1 MRKYNRRI
9 DVRLTE
15 DEYAVLAD
23 KAEKAGVSVAEFF
36 RRLVN
41 DYTFPEKPDPDFVK
55 ALINLSN
62 IGNALIDI
70 WNMNETE
77 GSLDREKLEKNIDN
91 LDRISTEIMRKYFS
105 PWK

>member
-15 DEYAVLAD
+15 DEYAILSD

-62 IGNALIDI
+62 IGSTLSAI
-70 WNMNETE
+70 WNKNETE
-77 GSLDREKLEKNIDN
+77 GTLDREKLEKNIDN